1 MKIITLI
8 LACFA
13 VQFSFAQTGFTET
26 SDAQGLALSYGI
38 PDELSGGLTFCDFDQ
53 DGWDDLTFSTTH
65 GDSLHFYKNY
75 AGSFAEIAIPS
86 LFDSTEVLGV
96 NWVDV
101 DNDGDLDFFITSL
114 VDQPRIFRNNGG
126 LNFTDVSETAGID
139 RPYANGMQGIWGDVN
154 NDSYLDLFIVTRIDS
169 LHSYMYLNNGD
180 FTFDNISVA
189 CGVVDTSDFTNC
201 TAFLDY
207 DNDNDLDIFIANDKD
222 FMRNRLLQNDGT
234 GIFTDVSDFAGVADS
249 IDAMS
254 VSVGD
259 YNNDS
264 FFDIYVTNSPEG
276 NYFYHNNGDGTFTN
290 TAATNGTLFESI
302 GWGAQWIDG
311 DNDSWQDLYVS
322 GMLQDPGLPL
332 PSAYYKYDALT
343 ETFSIPLGIG
353 FEGDTMKSLANAMGD
368 VNNDGFADLAIHN
381 MAADSVSFYENNGND
396 NNWLK
401 VNTEGTLSNRDGI
414 GCLIK
419 IETSLGVRYNFTTL
433 GESYN
438 GQNSFTE
445 FFGLDTMTVVD
456 LLTIKWP
463 SGHID
468 SLTDVAA
475 NQTLLVIEGSTV
487 AIDAVVG
494 ADSYL
499 ICEGETVVLSA
510 EGIGEDYLW
519 STGATTE
526 SIEVGPGTYHVE
538 ITNEF
543 GLSETAESVI
553 IEESEITYSFMTASA
568 LCGMA
573 NGVAAIFDLSENVSE
588 WEWET
593 GETGELVP
601 GLLAGE
607 FGISLT
613 DSLGCVYEDVAV
625 IGIEEGPELSFYSQ
639 DVSCFGDADGL
650 ISTFVSGGTAP
661 FDYEWISGE
670 TTADIEGLSI
680 GWFYVTVEDENGC
693 IANDSVFIDQPT
705 ELDLAMASTSD
716 MPGELNGKAW
726 VTVTGGT
733 PAYSYFWNDPLTQV
747 TDTAW
752 ALPIGEWHV
761 WVLDDKGCQDSMS
774 VSIHEELGIANYA
787 NSGDLLIYPNPSN
800 GTFTISLKDVNAQ
813 IDGICI
819 YDLTGKEVFCTA
831 NVEMNSFTY
840 DEGQLTAGAYLLAL
854 KTQDNVPMYARL
866 VIQ

>member
-1 MKIITLI
+1 MHY
-8 LACFA
+8 
-13 VQFSFAQTGFTET
+13 SFAQTGFTET

-65 GDSLHFYKNY
+65 GDSLHFFRNV
-75 AGSFAEIAIPS
+75 AGTFTEISIPT
-86 LFDSTEVLGV
+86 LFDTTEVLGV

-114 VDQPRIFRNNGG
+114 EDQPRIFRNNGE
-126 LNFTDVSETAGID
+126 LNFTDVSDIAGID
-139 RPYANGMQGIWGDVN
+139 RPFANAMQGCWGDVN
-154 NDSYLDLFIVTRIDS
+154 NDSYLDVLIVTRIDS

-180 FTFDNISVA
+180 FTFENISVM

-201 TAFLDY
+201 AGFLDY

-234 GIFTDVSDFAGVADS
+234 GVFTDVSDLAGVADS

-264 FFDIYVTNSPEG
+264 YFDIYVTNTHLG
-276 NYFYHNNGDGTFTN
+276 NYFLKNNADGTFTN
-290 TAATNGTLFESI
+290 IAATNGTLFESI

-322 GMLQDPGLPL
+322 GMLQAPGLPL
-332 PSAYYKYDALT
+332 PSAYYKYDEGT
-343 ETFSIPLGIG
+343 ETFSIPLGAG
-353 FEGDTMKSLANAMGD
+353 FEGDTLKSLANAMGD

-381 MAADSVSFYENNGND
+381 MAADSVSFYENDGND

-414 GCLIK
+414 GCVIK
-419 IETSLGVRYNFTTL
+419 ISTSMGDRYNFTML

-456 LLTIKWP
+456 LLTVKWP

-468 SLTDVAA
+468 SLIDVAA
-475 NQTLLVIEGSTV
+475 NQTILVIEGSTV

-494 ADSYL
+494 IDSYL
-499 ICEGETVVLSA
+499 ICEGDSVLLVA
-510 EGIGEDYLW
+510 EGVGESYLW
-519 STGATTE
+519 TTGATSE
-526 SIEVGPGTYHVE
+526 SIYVGAGTYSVE

-543 GLSETAESVI
+543 GFSESAESVVV
-553 IEESEITYSFMTASA
+553 EASEIAYSFTTTPE
-568 LCGMA
+568 LCGLE
-573 NGVAAIFDLSENVSE
+573 NGTAIIYDLSVNVSE
-588 WEWET
+588 WEWESGDT
-593 GETGELVP
+593 GGLVS
-601 GLLAGE
+601 GLGSGE
-607 FGISLT
+607 FEIT
-613 DSLGCVYEDVAV
+613 IIDSLGCVYEDVVV
-625 IGIEEGPELSFYSQ
+625 IPSEDGPEVSFYSE
-639 DVSCFGDADGL
+639 DVSCFGDADGFV
-650 ISTFVSGGTAP
+650 STFVSGTAP
-661 FDYEWISGE
+661 FTYEWVSGE
-670 TTADIEGLSI
+670 TVADIADLST
-680 GWFYVTVEDENGC
+680 GWYYIAVEDENGC
-693 IANDSVFIDQPT
+693 ITNDSVFIDQPS
-705 ELDLAMASTSD
+705 ELNLTMASTSD

-733 PAYSYFWNDPLTQV
+733 PAYSYFWNDPLSQI

-761 WVLDDKGCQDSMS
+761 WVLDDKGCKDSMS
-774 VSIHEELGIANYA
+774 VSIHEELGIADFAHSA
-787 NSGDLLIYPNPSN
+787 NLMVYPNPSN
-800 GTFTISLKDVNAQ
+800 GTFTISLTDLNAQ
-813 IDGICI
+813 IDAICI
-819 YDLTGKEVFCTA
+819 YELTGKEVFCES
-831 NVEMNSFTY
+831 NIEMNSFTY
-840 DEGQLTAGAYLLAL
+840 NQGQLSAGAYLLEL
-854 KTQDNVPMYARL
+854 KTKDNRPMFARL